1 MQLSDQLRCL
11 FSARITEQ
19 ADTYTIE
26 VPKREV
32 DLGSLTTDQPYR
44 VAVFPMPDGA
54 SPQESDSRTVHDS
67 DSTSDSDPDSDPDS
81 TSDPTPDSS
90 VHGHGHEQTPPVDE
104 GDERTVE
111 IVGLGDQGDG
121 ITRIDNGFVVIVP
134 DTEKGERVRVEIT
147 DVRETVAFGEVVE
160 RLSYYA

>member
-11 FSARITEQ
+11 FSARITEHP
-19 ADTYTIE
+19 DTYTIE

-32 DLGSLTTDQPYR
+32 DLGSLATDQPYR
-44 VAVFPMPDGA
+44 VAVFRMPDGM
-54 SPQESDSRTVHDS
+54 SSQETDSRTVHDS
-67 DSTSDSDPDSDPDS
+67 DADTDAGTEADS
-81 TSDPTPDSS
+81 TPAPAHYD
-90 VHGHGHEQTPPVDE
+90 HEQTPPVDE